1 MAVSGRHVP
10 AGHHRG
16 DDGGV
21 GGERADG
28 GAGSTGRRTGRAA
41 SASAAPRPV
50 LAGHFLDRNEPAR
63 PQVGL
68 VGATRARRE
77 FTVLS
82 PALGAD
88 MGQSNPTSGYVR
100 VRPQNAW
107 LRAVNARSPGHPGQG
122 MHSLSCMPPM
132 TPAVR
137 ALTDLL
143 STLASPGQ
151 APHRA
156 ARRPSAPRTQ
166 PMLEKA
172 TKSNTTRRYERPG
185 TVGSSS
191 HRHRRARTRGS
202 GPAERR
208 INRTQELRSVP
219 ATRLAAGHARLG
231 LHPVLPSPAQREAAR
246 CHDQH
251 KLPQRMPGR

>member
-16 DDGGV
+16 DDGDAHGGA

-77 FTVLS
+77 FRVLS

-107 LRAVNARSPGHPGQG
+107 LRAVNACSTKVPWTSRPGHAQPQLHASHDTRRASPYRPLIHARQPRPGATPG
-122 MHSLSCMPPM
+122 S

-137 ALTDLL
+137 
-143 STLASPGQ
+143 SP
-151 APHRA
+151 H
-156 ARRPSAPRTQ
+156 SADVG
-166 PMLEKA
+166 ESHEIKH
-172 TKSNTTRRYERPG
+172 NT
-185 TVGSSS
+185 
-191 HRHRRARTRGS
+191 
-202 GPAERR
+202 
-208 INRTQELRSVP
+208 
-219 ATRLAAGHARLG
+219 
-231 LHPVLPSPAQREAAR
+231 PV
-246 CHDQH
+246 
-251 KLPQRMPGR
+251 

>member
-1 MAVSGRHVP
+1 MTVSGRHVP

-16 DDGGV
+16 DDGGA

-107 LRAVNARSPGHPGQG
+107 LRAVNACSTKVPWTSRPGHAQPQL
-122 MHSLSCMPPM
+122 HASHD
-132 TPAVR
+132 TR
-137 ALTDLL
+137 R
-143 STLASPGQ
+143 ASPYRPLIHARQPRPG
-151 APHRA
+151 ATPGR
-156 ARRPSAPRTQ
+156 RRPSAPRHS
-166 PMLEKA
+166 A
-172 TKSNTTRRYERPG
+172 DVGKSHEIKHNT
-185 TVGSSS
+185 
-191 HRHRRARTRGS
+191 
-202 GPAERR
+202 
-208 INRTQELRSVP
+208 
-219 ATRLAAGHARLG
+219 
-231 LHPVLPSPAQREAAR
+231 PV
-246 CHDQH
+246 
-251 KLPQRMPGR
+251 